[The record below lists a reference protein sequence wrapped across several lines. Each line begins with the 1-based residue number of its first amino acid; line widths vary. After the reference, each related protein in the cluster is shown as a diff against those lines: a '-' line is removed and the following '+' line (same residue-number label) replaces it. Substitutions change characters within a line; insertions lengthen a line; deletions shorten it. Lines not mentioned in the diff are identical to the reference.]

1 MLSYTSLGV
10 DSLMSLISGGAS
22 VMLGEGVR
30 LFEVPVPSSLADKP
44 LSASGIGSHTGLS
57 VVAMDLNGKLTTQFA
72 ADTVLPKR
80 ATLLMLG
87 SVGQRQQF
95 TDRFE
100 RGGR

>member
-1 MLSYTSLGV
+1 
-10 DSLMSLISGGAS
+10 
-22 VMLGEGVR
+22 MLGEGVR

-44 LSASGIGSHTGLS
+44 LSASGIGSYTGLS
-57 VVAMDLNGKLTTQFA
+57 VVAMDVDGTLTTQLT

-87 SVGQRQQF
+87 SAGQLQQF
-95 TDRFE
+95 TERFD